1 MQGFSE
7 DAERSI
13 KEPPRILKMW
23 LIIEVQLENDEGV
36 ALAHKSTHYRL
47 LLASSSF

>member
-13 KEPPRILKMW
+13 KEPPRILKLW

-36 ALAHKSTHYRL
+36 AMSYNSTHHGL
-47 LLASSSF
+47 LLAPSSF

>member
-13 KEPPRILKMW
+13 KEPPKIWKMW

-36 ALAHKSTHYRL
+36 AMAHNNTHHGL
-47 LLASSSF
+47 LLAPSSF